1 MPPRRSSHLKHVP
14 LQHASVTESMEA
26 KLKRLRLTVAEER
39 SEAPAASPCG
49 PDGTQAASGSATK
62 PPVQNTFTR
71 SDAPVIR
78 NVRRGSATE
87 SISSYH
93 SAGESALVEELIQD
107 RAAKSSYASATSL
120 LGTWHRFHHE
130 AFDTPAVASSA
141 IPVTI
146 RSIIVV
152 GALFKRGGTGHSRT
166 TSQRAKVS
174 ISKPASTGR
183 SCTRILQDG

>member
-1 MPPRRSSHLKHVP
+1 M
-14 LQHASVTESMEA
+14 ES
-26 KLKRLRLTVAEER
+26 KLKRLRPAVTEER
-39 SEAPAASPCG
+39 SEAPAASASG
-49 PDGTQAASGSATK
+49 PDGTRAAYGSATK
-62 PPVQNTFTR
+62 PHVQNTFTR

-87 SISSYH
+87 AISSYH

-107 RAAKSSYASATSL
+107 RIAKSSYASAASL

-130 AFDTPAVASSA
+130 AFDTPAATPSA

-152 GALFKRGGTGHSRT
+152 GALFKRGGYRSFENYVSAIKGAHIEAGFDWTQLHAHT
-166 TSQRAKVS
+166 TRWATRSVGRGVG
-174 ISKPASTGR
+174 PA
-183 SCTRILQDG
+183 